1 MKNNFFNVLE
11 KTFSNSRMNPYLRRC
26 SGCEERA
33 AALYQHNISLSRS
46 LYPILNYVEV
56 ALRNTISECLKKHF
70 RNEDWYISLANK
82 YPELGDAISKAEEK
96 KRKQRKAQDIVAHF
110 TLSFWVG
117 LFNGKYA
124 HDLWKPLRLAF
135 PKMPKDKK
143 KRANISN
150 PLNRFRHIRN
160 RVSHHEPICF
170 DLDGLKNLYDEM
182 KELLSWIDPEL
193 VILLKQIDN
202 FEVAYNETKAIIL

>member
-1 MKNNFFNVLE
+1 MSALALIP
-11 KTFSNSRMNPYLRRC
+11 SY
-26 SGCEERA
+26 SGNRGGA
-33 AALYQHNISLSRS
+33 SD
-46 LYPILNYVEV
+46 
-56 ALRNTISECLKKHF
+56 KKHLS
-70 RNEDWYISLANK
+70 SLQFK
-82 YPELGDAISKAEEK
+82 VDAEEK

-124 HDLWKPLRLAF
+124 YDLWKPLRLAF

-202 FEVAYNETKAIIL
+202 FEVAYNETKAIIS

>member
-1 MKNNFFNVLE
+1 MGKNNFLNVLE

-70 RNEDWYISLANK
+70 RNDDWYIFLANK

-96 KRKQRKAQDIVAHF
+96 KLTEAQI
-110 TLSFWVG
+110 
-117 LFNGKYA
+117 
-124 HDLWKPLRLAF
+124 KP
-135 PKMPKDKK
+135 
-143 KRANISN
+143 
-150 PLNRFRHIRN
+150 
-160 RVSHHEPICF
+160 
-170 DLDGLKNLYDEM
+170 
-182 KELLSWIDPEL
+182 
-193 VILLKQIDN
+193 
-202 FEVAYNETKAIIL
+202 